1 MKNLAGVIKADE
13 NIREELS
20 LAGIEL
26 VQGERSSGE
35 VPYSITGKLGDWKF
49 ARAWYYWRTFAPEG
63 KGLPLEVAAYLHGK
77 KYPHTEERE
86 TDTIYGQVIRVVGHC
101 GCPHPM
107 NWASLSSDGK
117 RYVYSYHIDTQ
128 TGLNEFA
135 RFISPNH
142 VYDKDRMQYFSNLW
156 LIKQEQED
164 SDILG
169 VLQRAAYNRHIRNRE
184 NKEWE
189 NWFMAQ
195 EDFAR
200 YEVPLHFDKPDE
212 TNPYVPLSE
221 ESLKSYLNKVAYY
234 HRQVMGEGISSF
246 DAWMYALDIVASHV
260 SPSVASQ
267 NF

>member
-35 VPYSITGKLGDWKF
+35 VPFSITGKLGNWEF
-49 ARAWYYWRTFAPEG
+49 ARAWYYWMAFVPDG

-77 KYPHTEERE
+77 KYPLTGELEPDV
-86 TDTIYGQVIRVVGHC
+86 TYGQVIRVAGHC

-117 RYVYSYHIDTQ
+117 RYVNSYHVDTQ

-135 RFISPNH
+135 RVISPNL
-142 VYDKDRMQYFSNLW
+142 VPDKDEIQYFVNLT
-156 LIKQEQED
+156 LIKQAQEG
-164 SDILG
+164 SDIFG
-169 VLQRAAYNRHIRNRE
+169 VLQRAAHNLHVRNRE
-184 NKEWE
+184 DKEWE

-200 YEVPLHFDKPDE
+200 YEVPLHFDKPNE
-212 TNPYVPLSE
+212 PHPYVPLSE

-234 HRQVMGEGISSF
+234 HRTLMGEKISIF
-246 DAWMYALDIVASHV
+246 DAWTHALDVVASH
-260 SPSVASQ
+260 
-267 NF
+267 F